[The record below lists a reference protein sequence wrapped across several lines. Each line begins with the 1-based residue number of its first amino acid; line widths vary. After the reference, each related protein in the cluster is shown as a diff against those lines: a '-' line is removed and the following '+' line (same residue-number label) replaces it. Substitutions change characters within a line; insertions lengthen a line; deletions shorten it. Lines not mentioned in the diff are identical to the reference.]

1 MLWKIEG
8 TQLAVLGSI
17 HVLDVANPPLS
28 DAAWREFNTA
38 TRVVFEHDFAQP
50 PDVSFARLPP
60 GQSLRALIP
69 PLLFEAAQERCREF
83 LLDVDVV
90 TSYQPWFAGLLLG
103 VEMAKHAGLNH
114 NAGVD
119 RRLWEH
125 ARQQGK
131 TIEFLEDAAAAL
143 RLFSAAPM
151 EEQLT
156 MLRFAAAEPDA
167 GIAFLNRLVGG
178 WKQRRADIIMACVQE
193 RLALMPV
200 MFGRVI
206 EGRNRSWL
214 PRLHALAAD
223 ERAHTLAVVGAL
235 HTVGPVGLPAL
246 LRAAGCNVIAV
257 DVSGE

>member
-1 MLWKIEG
+1 
-8 TQLAVLGSI
+8 
-17 HVLDVANPPLS
+17 
-28 DAAWREFNTA
+28 
-38 TRVVFEHDFAQP
+38 
-50 PDVSFARLPP
+50 
-60 GQSLRALIP
+60 
-69 PLLFEAAQERCREF
+69 
-83 LLDVDVV
+83 
-90 TSYQPWFAGLLLG
+90 
-103 VEMAKHAGLNH
+103 
-114 NAGVD
+114 
-119 RRLWEH
+119 
-125 ARQQGK
+125 
-131 TIEFLEDAAAAL
+131 
-143 RLFSAAPM
+143 M